1 MHSYKFIYYTNFKK
15 HFTDYYEHFIKL
27 ANKKATKYN
36 YTKKRI
42 KTNNNLLKRNK
53 TLKQN
58 GGEIYGQGKY
68 KFDFKID
75 KDEHE
80 TRIFI
85 GNRHNCFLG
94 SIFNDRPN
102 ILIIQG
108 FNFHKECN
116 IEKNMDTG
124 KDTKIMFN
132 TIVDYIKETYKT
144 VSRIELTDKTE
155 LKCYSNILGL
165 ELNIDL
171 YYLYHLKYGKGYY
184 LRNFGF
190 KIDNKANDINI
201 QKKNILKY
209 LNFELYFKE
218 FNQFIIDECQQKHY
232 SQLIKELRRF
242 FTLDNSNHSNYGN
255 HSNNLMEK
263 INYKIISRKLK
274 NERFDCYFIDL
285 LIIFIRMKAG
295 LIDLKLS
302 SYYLDI

>member
-1 MHSYKFIYYTNFKK
+1 MHSYKSIYYANFKK

-27 ANKKATKYN
+27 VNKKTTKYN
-36 YTKKRI
+36 YTKKHI
-42 KTNNNLLKRNK
+42 KTNNNLLKRKK

-58 GGEIYGQGKY
+58 GGEIYGKGKC

-75 KDEHE
+75 KDENE

-94 SIFNDRPN
+94 SIFKDEPN
-102 ILIIQG
+102 KLIIQG

-116 IEKNMDTG
+116 IEKNMNTG

-132 TIVDYIKETYKT
+132 TIINYIKETYKN

-155 LKCYSNILGL
+155 LKCYSYILGL

-184 LRNFGF
+184 LQNFGF
-190 KIDNKANDINI
+190 KIDNKANDVNI
-201 QKKNILKY
+201 QKRNILKY

-232 SQLIKELRRF
+232 SQLIKELYRF
-242 FTLDNSNHSNYGN
+242 FTLDNSNHCNYGN
-255 HSNNLMEK
+255 YSNHLTEK
-263 INYKIISRKLK
+263 INYKIISQKLK

-285 LIIFIRMKAG
+285 LITFIRMKAG

-302 SYYLDI
+302 SYYLNI